1 MGMTHVWSK
10 GQVTIPARF
19 RRELHLEEST
29 PLKVLRIGQSLV
41 LAREGMLDT
50 VSRKFEREAKKKN
63 ISLEELLRDLKKI
76 RRDIN
81 KSKYGI

>member
-41 LAREGMLDT
+41 LARQGMLDA
-50 VSRKFEREAKKKN
+50 VSKKFEREAKKKD
-63 ISLEELLRDLKKI
+63 ITLEDLLKDLKKT
-76 RRDIN
+76 RREIN
-81 KSKYGI
+81 KEKYGV

>member
-41 LAREGMLDT
+41 LARQGMLDA
-50 VSRKFEREAKKKN
+50 VSKKFEREAKKKN
-63 ISLEELLRDLKKI
+63 ISLEDLLRDLKKT
-76 RRDIN
+76 RREIN
-81 KSKYGI
+81 KENYGV

>member
-41 LAREGMLDT
+41 LARQGMLDA
-50 VSRKFEREAKKKN
+50 VSKKFEREAKKKD
-63 ISLEELLRDLKKI
+63 ISLEDLLKDLKKT
-76 RRDIN
+76 RREIN
-81 KSKYGI
+81 KEKYGI

>member
-41 LAREGMLDT
+41 LARQGMLDA
-50 VSRKFEREAKKKN
+50 VSKKFEREAKKKD
-63 ISLEELLRDLKKI
+63 ISLEDLLKDLKKT
-76 RRDIN
+76 RREIN
-81 KSKYGI
+81 KGKYAI

>member
-41 LAREGMLDT
+41 LARQGMLDA
-50 VSRKFEREAKKKN
+50 VSKKFEREAKKKN
-63 ISLEELLRDLKKI
+63 ISLEDLFKDLKKT
-76 RRDIN
+76 RREIN
-81 KSKYGI
+81 KEKYGV

>member
-41 LAREGMLDT
+41 LARQGMLDA
-50 VSRKFEREAKKKN
+50 VSKKFEREAKKKD
-63 ISLEELLRDLKKI
+63 ISLEGLLKDLKKT
-76 RRDIN
+76 RREIN
-81 KSKYGI
+81 KEKYGI

>member
-41 LAREGMLDT
+41 LARQGMLDA
-50 VSRKFEREAKKKN
+50 VSKKFEREAKKKD
-63 ISLEELLRDLKKI
+63 ISLEDLLKDLKKT
-76 RRDIN
+76 RREIN
-81 KSKYGI
+81 KGKYGI